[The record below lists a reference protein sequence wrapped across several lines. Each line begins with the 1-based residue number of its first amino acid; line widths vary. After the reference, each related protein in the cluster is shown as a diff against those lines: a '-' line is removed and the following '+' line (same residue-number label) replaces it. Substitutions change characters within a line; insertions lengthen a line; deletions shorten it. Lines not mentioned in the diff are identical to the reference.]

1 MIGKRL
7 FDLNLKEKYGVII
20 TGMERGH
27 RFISPPTRD
36 EMIMPGDLLHLIGS
50 DEQIE
55 TFEKDLIQLHQDS
68 GGNLAEEMS
77 LEPLLLTEQSSLIGV
92 KVRSSLIREK
102 FDGLLVGVERQG
114 QRILNPQLDLEF
126 SSGDILWI
134 VGNRRKIKNP
144 EES

>member
-1 MIGKRL
+1 
-7 FDLNLKEKYGVII
+7 
-20 TGMERGH
+20 
-27 RFISPPTRD
+27 
-36 EMIMPGDLLHLIGS
+36 
-50 DEQIE
+50 
-55 TFEKDLIQLHQDS
+55 
-68 GGNLAEEMS
+68 
-77 LEPLLLTEQSSLIGV
+77 
-92 KVRSSLIREK
+92 VRSSLIREK